1 MSWTQGSGS
10 RGGNWQRNQANN
22 AANFFA
28 QPSVNSHPNFRPT
41 RIGTFSSFNEGA
53 SGKGPKPPE
62 KPIMPYMRY
71 SRRHFKVF
79 ITVFDEITSLFLN
92 NYSETSITRYSI
104 IRTLFWSNNLH
115 LTFCCWL
122 MFMSGMPTTRKRK
135 TFGVGLYTVSDIY
148 CSGRQLTDLCCTWI
162 LRKRAL
168 DQPISGPILQEK
180 ALAFSTKLDID
191 NFVANSGWLRNL
203 KSRHGIRELKIH
215 GEKLSADRPPKP
227 ECSDNRSSTMWDKVR
242 ATNPDYKFW
251 DIGKIIGRKWRE
263 LPDGEKQIYFD
274 EYELEKQEY
283 EKQMKAYH
291 NSAAFQNYLT
301 QKNKERNEAW
311 RSTQVESSVYVQ
323 PIDEESDEIDSNYP
337 RYFSAERYAR
347 NQRLLGEIFSAVAV
361 PSANSI
367 VTSERLHTLRSQVSS
382 LTHHLESLR
391 QELKLLQENHKR
403 KKENWES
410 GSELFSKK
418 LKLLDE
424 QRPGF
429 SEEKYAE
436 LVKNQKE
443 YLMTSYER
451 YKSECTKEWNGT
463 SESLDAN
470 GKEEVTLDKESSSA
484 DNEQKESNLE
494 QFENQKSNNDND
506 GGNTCSSE
514 QCDDMAEETCEI
526 TKEDSGK
533 ISPEESRNEDQTTV
547 KEEFH
552 HDDDDDDD
560 DDQVPSEVKVE
571 ITGDSDQ
578 TEPTIETSEIT
589 AEKDVD
595 LKEEVKH
602 DNDDEDE
609 DVGDDDD
616 DGASRAVNLSENNTS
631 VENAEET
638 TSEIVQSVPCEI
650 AKTEEVLE
658 TEKPENEDLIETEP
672 KTPEEAAGIEA
683 NTDEVSDEK
692 DQQ

>member
-71 SRRHFKVF
+71 SRR
-79 ITVFDEITSLFLN
+79 
-92 NYSETSITRYSI
+92 
-104 IRTLFWSNNLH
+104 
-115 LTFCCWL
+115 
-122 MFMSGMPTTRKRK
+122 
-135 TFGVGLYTVSDIY
+135 
-148 CSGRQLTDLCCTWI
+148 
-162 LRKRAL
+162 
-168 DQPISGPILQEK
+168 
-180 ALAFSTKLDID
+180 
-191 NFVANSGWLRNL
+191 
-203 KSRHGIRELKIH
+203 
-215 GEKLSADRPPKP
+215 
-227 ECSDNRSSTMWDKVR
+227 MWDKVR

-463 SESLDAN
+463 SVRIKDEESLDAN

-494 QFENQKSNNDND
+494 QFENLKSNNDND
-506 GGNTCSSE
+506 GGNTC
-514 QCDDMAEETCEI
+514 
-526 TKEDSGK
+526 K
-533 ISPEESRNEDQTTV
+533 SRNEDQTTV

-552 HDDDDDDD
+552 HDDDDDD

-609 DVGDDDD
+609 DVGDDN

-638 TSEIVQSVPCEI
+638 TSEIVQSIPCEI

-672 KTPEEAAGIEA
+672 KTHEEAAGIEA

>member
-1 MSWTQGSGS
+1 MSWAQGSGS

-53 SGKGPKPPE
+53 PGKGPKPPE

-71 SRRHFKVF
+71 SRR
-79 ITVFDEITSLFLN
+79 
-92 NYSETSITRYSI
+92 
-104 IRTLFWSNNLH
+104 
-115 LTFCCWL
+115 
-122 MFMSGMPTTRKRK
+122 
-135 TFGVGLYTVSDIY
+135 TFGVDLSTVSDIY
-148 CSGRQLTDLCCTWI
+148 CSGRQLTDFVLHMDTSSSCSSRKSMKKASNSALDSAVYMCF
-162 LRKRAL
+162 LQKRAL
-168 DQPISGPILQEK
+168 DQPISGPILQDK
-180 ALAFSTKLDID
+180 ALAFSTKLGID

-203 KSRHGIRELKIH
+203 KSRHDIREFKIH
-215 GEKLSADRPPKP
+215 GEKLSAD
-227 ECSDNRSSTMWDKVR
+227 SDSVAKFTGQITSQNKQNMWDKVR

-424 QRPGF
+424 QRPVF

-443 YLMTSYER
+443 HLMTSYER
-451 YKSECTKEWNGT
+451 YRSECTKEWNGT
-463 SESLDAN
+463 SVQIKDEESLDAN
-470 GKEEVTLDKESSSA
+470 SKEVVMTLDKESSSA

-514 QCDDMAEETCEI
+514 QCDDMAAEETCEI

-552 HDDDDDDD
+552 HHDDDD

-578 TEPTIETSEIT
+578 TEPTIETSKIT
-589 AEKDVD
+589 PEKDVD
-595 LKEEVKH
+595 LKEDVKH
-602 DNDDEDE
+602 DSDDEDE

-616 DGASRAVNLSENNTS
+616 DGASKSMNLSENNTS

-638 TSEIVQSVPCEI
+638 TSEIVQSISCEI
-650 AKTEEVLE
+650 AKTDEVLE
-658 TEKPENEDLIETEP
+658 TEKPENEDFIETKP
-672 KTPEEAAGIEA
+672 KTPEEAADIEP

>member
-71 SRRHFKVF
+71 SRR
-79 ITVFDEITSLFLN
+79 
-92 NYSETSITRYSI
+92 
-104 IRTLFWSNNLH
+104 
-115 LTFCCWL
+115 
-122 MFMSGMPTTRKRK
+122 
-135 TFGVGLYTVSDIY
+135 
-148 CSGRQLTDLCCTWI
+148 
-162 LRKRAL
+162 
-168 DQPISGPILQEK
+168 
-180 ALAFSTKLDID
+180 
-191 NFVANSGWLRNL
+191 
-203 KSRHGIRELKIH
+203 
-215 GEKLSADRPPKP
+215 
-227 ECSDNRSSTMWDKVR
+227 MWDKVR

-263 LPDGEKQIYFD
+263 LSDGEKQIYFD

-424 QRPGF
+424 QRPVF

-443 YLMTSYER
+443 HLMTSYER
-451 YKSECTKEWNGT
+451 YKNECTKEWNGT

-506 GGNTCSSE
+506 GGSSE

-533 ISPEESRNEDQTTV
+533 ISPEESRNEDQTTTV

-560 DDQVPSEVKVE
+560 QVSSEVKVE

-589 AEKDVD
+589 PEADVD

-602 DNDDEDE
+602 DNDDEDK

-616 DGASRAVNLSENNTS
+616 RASRDMNLSENNTS

-638 TSEIVQSVPCEI
+638 TSEIVQSIPCET
-650 AKTEEVLE
+650 AKTEEILE
-658 TEKPENEDLIETEP
+658 TEKPENEDFIETEP
-672 KTPEEAAGIEA
+672 KTPEEAAGTET

-692 DQQ
+692 DQQE

>member
-1 MSWTQGSGS
+1 MSWTQASSS

-22 AANFFA
+22 AASFFA

-41 RIGTFSSFNEGA
+41 RIGTFSSFNEGS

-71 SRRHFKVF
+71 SRR
-79 ITVFDEITSLFLN
+79 
-92 NYSETSITRYSI
+92 
-104 IRTLFWSNNLH
+104 
-115 LTFCCWL
+115 
-122 MFMSGMPTTRKRK
+122 
-135 TFGVGLYTVSDIY
+135 
-148 CSGRQLTDLCCTWI
+148 
-162 LRKRAL
+162 
-168 DQPISGPILQEK
+168 
-180 ALAFSTKLDID
+180 
-191 NFVANSGWLRNL
+191 
-203 KSRHGIRELKIH
+203 
-215 GEKLSADRPPKP
+215 
-227 ECSDNRSSTMWDKVR
+227 MWEKVR

-361 PSANSI
+361 PSGNSI

-382 LTHHLESLR
+382 LTHHLDSLR

-424 QRPGF
+424 QRPVF

-443 YLMTSYER
+443 HLMTSYEPDD
-451 YKSECTKEWNGT
+451 
-463 SESLDAN
+463 ESLDAN
-470 GKEEVTLDKESSSA
+470 DKAATLDNESSSA

-494 QFENQKSNNDND
+494 QLENQKSDNDND
-506 GGNTCSSE
+506 GNICSSE
-514 QCDDMAEETCEI
+514 QCDDVSEETSEI
-526 TKEDSGK
+526 VKEDNGK
-533 ISPEESRNEDQTTV
+533 LSPEESRNEDQMTV

-552 HDDDDDDD
+552 LDDD
-560 DDQVPSEVKVE
+560 VSSEVKVE

-578 TEPTIETSEIT
+578 TEPIIETSET
-589 AEKDVD
+589 TTEANVD
-595 LKEEVKH
+595 LKEEITR
-602 DNDDEDE
+602 DN
-609 DVGDDDD
+609 DDDD
-616 DGASRAVNLSENNTS
+616 DDDAVDAGDDGDDDRNGTALSSSENNTN

-638 TSEIVQSVPCEI
+638 TSEIVQSVPCEVME
-650 AKTEEVLE
+650 TEEVLE
-658 TEKPENEDLIETEP
+658 AEKPKNENLIETEP
-672 KTPEEAAGIEA
+672 KTPEEAGSEA
-683 NTDEVSDEK
+683 NSNEVSDEK
-692 DQQ
+692 DQQL

>member
-71 SRRHFKVF
+71 SRR
-79 ITVFDEITSLFLN
+79 
-92 NYSETSITRYSI
+92 
-104 IRTLFWSNNLH
+104 
-115 LTFCCWL
+115 
-122 MFMSGMPTTRKRK
+122 
-135 TFGVGLYTVSDIY
+135 TFGVDLSTVSDIY
-148 CSGRQLTDLCCTWI
+148 CSRRQLTDFVLHMDTSSSCSSRKSMKKASNSALDSAVYMWF
-162 LRKRAL
+162 LQKRAL

-180 ALAFSTKLDID
+180 A
-191 NFVANSGWLRNL
+191 
-203 KSRHGIRELKIH
+203 
-215 GEKLSADRPPKP
+215 
-227 ECSDNRSSTMWDKVR
+227 MWDKVR

-424 QRPGF
+424 QRPVF

-443 YLMTSYER
+443 HLMTSYER
-451 YKSECTKEWNGT
+451 YRSECTKEWNGT
-463 SESLDAN
+463 SVQIKDEKSLDAN
-470 GKEEVTLDKESSSA
+470 SKEDVTLDKESSSA

-506 GGNTCSSE
+506 GGNTCNSE
-514 QCDDMAEETCEI
+514 QCDDMAAEETCEI

-533 ISPEESRNEDQTTV
+533 ILPEESRNEDQTTV

-552 HDDDDDDD
+552 HD

-609 DVGDDDD
+609 DVGDDD
-616 DGASRAVNLSENNTS
+616 GASRSMDLSENNTS

-638 TSEIVQSVPCEI
+638 TSEIVQSIPCEI

-658 TEKPENEDLIETEP
+658 TEKPENEDFIETKP
-672 KTPEEAAGIEA
+672 KTPEEAADIEP

>member
-1 MSWTQGSGS
+1 MSWTQASSS

-22 AANFFA
+22 AASFFA

-41 RIGTFSSFNEGA
+41 RIGTFSSFNDGS

-71 SRRHFKVF
+71 SRR
-79 ITVFDEITSLFLN
+79 
-92 NYSETSITRYSI
+92 
-104 IRTLFWSNNLH
+104 
-115 LTFCCWL
+115 
-122 MFMSGMPTTRKRK
+122 
-135 TFGVGLYTVSDIY
+135 
-148 CSGRQLTDLCCTWI
+148 
-162 LRKRAL
+162 
-168 DQPISGPILQEK
+168 
-180 ALAFSTKLDID
+180 
-191 NFVANSGWLRNL
+191 
-203 KSRHGIRELKIH
+203 
-215 GEKLSADRPPKP
+215 
-227 ECSDNRSSTMWDKVR
+227 MWEKVR

-361 PSANSI
+361 PSGNSI

-410 GSELFSKK
+410 GSELFCKK

-424 QRPGF
+424 QRPVF

-436 LVKNQKE
+436 MVKNQKE
-443 YLMTSYER
+443 HLMSSYEPDD
-451 YKSECTKEWNGT
+451 
-463 SESLDAN
+463 ESLDAN
-470 GKEEVTLDKESSSA
+470 GKAAATLDNESSSA
-484 DNEQKESNLE
+484 DSEQKESNLE
-494 QFENQKSNNDND
+494 QLENQKSDNDND
-506 GGNTCSSE
+506 GNICSSE
-514 QCDDMAEETCEI
+514 QCDDVLEETCEI
-526 TKEDSGK
+526 AKEDNGK
-533 ISPEESRNEDQTTV
+533 LSSEESRNEDQTPV

-552 HDDDDDDD
+552 FDDD
-560 DDQVPSEVKVE
+560 VPSEVKVE

-578 TEPTIETSEIT
+578 TEPIIETSET
-589 AEKDVD
+589 TDEANVD
-595 LKEEVKH
+595 LKEEITR
-602 DNDDEDE
+602 DN
-609 DVGDDDD
+609 DDDD
-616 DGASRAVNLSENNTS
+616 DDDDDAAVDAGDAGDDGDDDQNGTALNSSEDNTN
-631 VENAEET
+631 VENVEET
-638 TSEIVQSVPCEI
+638 TSEIVQSISCEV
-650 AKTEEVLE
+650 AETEELPE
-658 TEKPENEDLIETEP
+658 AEKPKNENLIETET
-672 KTPEEAAGIEA
+672 KTSEEAGSEA
-683 NTDEVSDEK
+683 NSNEVSDEK
-692 DQQ
+692 DQQL